1 VSDRPIEPADPTEG
15 ASDPRV
21 ATPYAPWVRIVT
33 LVVLA
38 VFLLSIVV
46 GALLV

>member
-1 VSDRPIEPADPTEG
+1 MSRDDQVDG
-15 ASDPRV
+15 ASEPGV
-21 ATPYAPWVRIVT
+21 ATPHASWVRVVT

-38 VFLLSIVV
+38 VFVLSIAV

>member
-1 VSDRPIEPADPTEG
+1 MSDRPRESTDPTEG
-15 ASDPRV
+15 ASDPGV
-21 ATPYAPWVRIVT
+21 ATPHRQWVRVAT

-38 VFLLSIVV
+38 VFVLSILV